1 MDLKYAV
8 LAIAVVFGLVL
19 LIGLLRKKA
28 EVVLNFFVRMVVGLV
43 GVYILNAIFASK
55 GIDVAVGMNLV
66 SALTLGSLGFGGF
79 LLLYGVLF
87 LGLL

>member
-8 LAIAVVFGLVL
+8 ITIAGVCGLVL

-28 EVVLNFFVRMVVGLV
+28 EFVLNFFVRMVVGLV
-43 GVYILNAIFASK
+43 CVYIANSILAHRGIDIAVGLNA
-55 GIDVAVGMNLV
+55 V

-79 LLLYGVLF
+79 LLLYGVLL